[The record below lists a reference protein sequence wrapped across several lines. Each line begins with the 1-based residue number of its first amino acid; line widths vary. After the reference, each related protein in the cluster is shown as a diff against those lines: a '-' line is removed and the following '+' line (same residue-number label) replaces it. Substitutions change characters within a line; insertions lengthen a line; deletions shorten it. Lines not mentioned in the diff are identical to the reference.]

1 MGMEFDKTDRIPSFK
16 EPVDKTPIDERE
28 LTGIHKSVLK
38 YTKDGIEKDEKAAMF
53 LSDTL
58 KKASEFLQEEH
69 DRWAFDS
76 RGPGQPDLEGYC
88 TDLIGRM
95 KEDAAFFDDKKN
107 CEFPGVI
114 RERGEAISDEAYKFF
129 KRAKEQAR
137 LQPLEDGADKEILG
151 KLYDISCDLSR
162 GAKKASEPVEISFK
176 KESKGKGI

>member
-1 MGMEFDKTDRIPSFK
+1 MEFDKTDKIPSFK
-16 EPVDKTPIDERE
+16 EPVDRVPVDERE
-28 LTGIHKSVLK
+28 LTGRHKGVLK
-38 YTKDGIEKDEKAAMF
+38 GTKDGIKKDEEAAKF
-53 LSDTL
+53 LAETL
-58 KKASEFLQEEH
+58 KKGSEFLQEEH

-162 GAKKASEPVEISFK
+162 GAKKASEPVEISFE
-176 KESKGKGI
+176 KENKGKGIK